1 MDEFIAK
8 LKSSARSS
16 PTKASRKACA
26 NRLAKDSTN
35 ATHQLVAN
43 PALGMFFVQQHV
55 RKNVPKYIE
64 RQGNMQQQQ
73 KEMDLAVVEVEECTE
88 IVKDMTNI
96 ESFTNILQSLEKLN
110 SGLEEA
116 LPQQRK
122 KSVLRKFSL

>member
-1 MDEFIAK
+1 
-8 LKSSARSS
+8 
-16 PTKASRKACA
+16 
-26 NRLAKDSTN
+26 
-35 ATHQLVAN
+35 
-43 PALGMFFVQQHV
+43 
-55 RKNVPKYIE
+55 
-64 RQGNMQQQQ
+64 
-73 KEMDLAVVEVEECTE
+73 MDLAVVEVEECTE